1 MMRQTIYNRPMFQ
14 TPQRKAAGG
23 IMAGVVPIGMNEGGD
38 MFSFDDGKLNVNIDT
53 DETKKKLDHFF
64 TTEETPEGSGITA
77 RDLFNTFVVDPNDPT
92 DVAIAGASAAL
103 IGFPPA
109 AAAAFLARLG
119 YKGAKVT
126 KAIMK
131 LDDVQKKIGAQ
142 YGEGFLDK
150 LAKIPT
156 NFMKNRVLPDRRI
169 ERTLGNEIINRGTQI
184 GTNRLLGGLADDYV
198 DFNIIPSAMAD
209 DEIPQEEG
217 GIQNLVELSAM
228 DPEREELAQISAVI
242 SESEPEEEGG
252 ITSLLP
258 KSIKEA
264 RKMKSATFTRGG
276 KKKAAVTKEELEES
290 GLGSLTDFLNQ
301 MNFDEKSGR
310 YVQKK
315 ADGGIAYLA
324 GGGSPKKIA
333 IKEGIENTEAAIA
346 IVNRIKQAAKTGD
359 DDVLKLMAKEIDNI
373 PNKTLKKIAKKTL
386 QQFTKKQKQ
395 PVLPSPVK
403 SDVKNIELAARKN
416 KTFEGE
422 KPTLSSNLAAGNRK
436 LKGAAD
442 DASTGTVTTGGKVVG
457 PQGFRDTI
465 TGKIVTNPLLL
476 GGTAIGGA
484 YYGLSGDEEP
494 EQQQGSGSGPA
505 PAAGPEPVLG
515 VDTPLNE
522 LTVTPRGIR
531 DSEDSLIVEPTIG
544 DRIRNFAKDKLTNI
558 DPSILAGLVNMG
570 SSTDLFEPPKTDAQ
584 KFLEGQQ
591 GYRLNEAQIGQAE
604 TQSKPAL
611 FQTFDAIINAQE
623 ELGSPLDKANQ
634 QKLLL
639 TLFNV
644 TQKDEKFAELIQ
656 AVGTYPQ
663 LLNQPEII
671 AQITKELQK
680 DKSSISEIISAATTP
695 TE

>member
-23 IMAGVVPIGMNEGGD
+23 IMAGVAPINAFMGPMGMNKGGD
-38 MFSFDDGKLNVNIDT
+38 VFSFDDGKLNINIDT

-119 YKGAKVT
+119 YKGSKV
-126 KAIMK
+126 ARAMMK

-156 NFMKNRVLPDRRI
+156 NFMKNRVLPDRRV
-169 ERTLGNEIINRGTQI
+169 ERTLANEIISRGTQV

-198 DFNIIPSAMAD
+198 DLNIIPSAMAD

-301 MNFDEKSGR
+301 MNFDEESGR

-324 GGGSPKKIA
+324 DGGSPKPKKIILEA
-333 IKEGIENTEAAIA
+333 VAQQIKKALSDPDALKLI
-346 IVNRIKQAAKTGD
+346 AKT
-359 DDVLKLMAKEIDNI
+359 IDNI
-373 PNKTLKKIAKKTL
+373 PHEATRKAAKKLLPKVKKTDKPPTL
-386 QQFTKKQKQ
+386 
-395 PVLPSPVK
+395 PDPVK
-403 SDVKNIELAARKN
+403 SNVKNIQAEARKP
-416 KTFEGE
+416 KTFEGD
-422 KPTLSSNLAAGNRK
+422 KPTLSSSLAAGNRK

-442 DASTGTVTTGGKVVG
+442 DAATGTVTTGSKVVG
-457 PQGFRDTI
+457 PQRFRDTI
-465 TGKIVTNPLLL
+465 TGKIVTNPALLL
-476 GGTAIGGA
+476 GGAGATA
-484 YYGLSGDEEP
+484 YYGLKGDEEP
-494 EQQQGSGSGPA
+494 EQQQGSGGGPA
-505 PAAGPEPVLG
+505 PDAGPKPVLG
-515 VDTPLNE
+515 VDKPFNE

-531 DSEDSLIVEPTIG
+531 DSEGSLIVEPTIG

-558 DPSILAGLVNMG
+558 DPSILAGLINMG

-611 FQTFDAIINAQE
+611 FQTFDAIINTQE
-623 ELGSPLDKANQ
+623 QLGSPLNKANQ
-634 QKLLL
+634 QQLLL
-639 TLFNV
+639 TLFDV
-644 TQKDEKFAELIQ
+644 TQKDEKFAELIK

-663 LLNQPEII
+663 LLNNEEII
-671 AQITKELQK
+671 KQITDELQK
-680 DKSSISEIISAATTP
+680 NESSISEILSAAASS
-695 TE
+695 TEN

>member
-1 MMRQTIYNRPMFQ
+1 MFQ

-23 IMAGVVPIGMNEGGD
+23 IMAGVAPIGMNEGGD
-38 MFSFDDGKLNVNIDT
+38 MFSFDDGKLNINIDT

-119 YKGAKVT
+119 YKGSKV
-126 KAIMK
+126 ARAMMK

-156 NFMKNRVLPDRRI
+156 NFMKNRVLPDRRV
-169 ERTLGNEIINRGTQI
+169 ERTLGNEIISRGTQV

-209 DEIPQEEG
+209 DQIPQEEG

-264 RKMKSATFTRGG
+264 RKMKSATFTRGD

-301 MNFDEKSGR
+301 MSFDEESGR

-315 ADGGIAYLA
+315 ADGGIAYLSN
-324 GGGSPKKIA
+324 GGSPKPKKMVLEA
-333 IKEGIENTEAAIA
+333 IGREVKKALSDPDALKLI
-346 IVNRIKQAAKTGD
+346 AKT
-359 DDVLKLMAKEIDNI
+359 IDNI
-373 PNKTLKKIAKKTL
+373 PHEPTRRAAKKLLPKAKKTDKPP
-386 QQFTKKQKQ
+386 T
-395 PVLPSPVK
+395 LPDPVK
-403 SDVKNIELAARKN
+403 SNVKNIQAEARKP
-416 KTFEGE
+416 KTFEGD
-422 KPTLSSNLAAGNRK
+422 KPTLSSSLAAGNKK

-442 DASTGTVTTGGKVVG
+442 DASTGTVTTGSKVVG
-457 PQGFRDTI
+457 PQRFRDTI
-465 TGKIVTNPLLL
+465 TGKIVTNPALLL
-476 GGTAIGGA
+476 GGAGATA

-531 DSEDSLIVEPTIG
+531 DSEGSLIVEPTIG

>member
-1 MMRQTIYNRPMFQ
+1 MMRQNIANRPMFQ
-14 TPQRKAAGG
+14 TPQRKAVGG
-23 IMAGVVPIGMNEGGD
+23 IMAGVAPINAFMGPMGMSNGGD
-38 MFSFDDGKLNVNIDT
+38 VFSFDDGKLNINIDT

-64 TTEETPEGSGITA
+64 TMEETPEGSGITA

-119 YKGAKVT
+119 YKGSKV
-126 KAIMK
+126 ARAMMK

-156 NFMKNRVLPDRRI
+156 NFMKNRVLPDRRV
-169 ERTLGNEIINRGTQI
+169 ERTLANEIISRGTQV

-198 DFNIIPSAMAD
+198 DLNIIPSAMAD
-209 DEIPQEEG
+209 DEIPP
-217 GIQNLVELSAM
+217 AM
-228 DPEREELAQISAVI
+228 DPEREELAQISSLI

-301 MNFDEKSGR
+301 MNFDEESGR

-324 GGGSPKKIA
+324 DGGSPKPKKIILEA
-333 IKEGIENTEAAIA
+333 VAQQIKKALSDPDALKLI
-346 IVNRIKQAAKTGD
+346 AKT
-359 DDVLKLMAKEIDNI
+359 IDNI
-373 PNKTLKKIAKKTL
+373 PHEATRKAAKKLLPKVKKTDKPPTL
-386 QQFTKKQKQ
+386 
-395 PVLPSPVK
+395 PDPVK
-403 SDVKNIELAARKN
+403 SNVKNIQAEARKP
-416 KTFEGE
+416 KTFEGD
-422 KPTLSSNLAAGNRK
+422 KPTLSSSLAAGNRK

-442 DASTGTVTTGGKVVG
+442 DAATGTVTTGSKVVG
-457 PQGFRDTI
+457 PQRFRDTI

-515 VDTPLNE
+515 VDKPLNE

-531 DSEDSLIVEPTIG
+531 DSEGNLIVEPTIG

-558 DPSILAGLVNMG
+558 DPSILAGLINMG

-604 TQSKPAL
+604 AQSKPAL
-611 FQTFDAIINAQE
+611 FQTFDAIINTQD

-639 TLFNV
+639 TLFDV
-644 TQKDEKFAELIQ
+644 TQKDEKFAELIK

-663 LLNQPEII
+663 LLNNKEII
-671 AQITKELQK
+671 KQITNELQK
-680 DKSSISEIISAATTP
+680 NESSISEILSAAASP
-695 TE
+695 TEN

>member
-1 MMRQTIYNRPMFQ
+1 MFQ

-23 IMAGVVPIGMNEGGD
+23 IMAGVAPIGMNEGGD
-38 MFSFDDGKLNVNIDT
+38 MFSFDDGKLNINIDT

-119 YKGAKVT
+119 YKGSKV
-126 KAIMK
+126 ARAMMK
-131 LDDVQKKIGAQ
+131 LDDVQKKIGSQ

-156 NFMKNRVLPDRRI
+156 NFMKNRVLPDRRV
-169 ERTLGNEIINRGTQI
+169 ERTLGNEIISRGTQV

-209 DEIPQEEG
+209 DQIPQEEG

-290 GLGSLTDFLNQ
+290 GLDSLTDFLNQ
-301 MNFDEKSGR
+301 MKFDEESGR

-386 QQFTKKQKQ
+386 QQFTKKQK
-395 PVLPSPVK
+395 PPTLPDPVK
-403 SDVKNIELAARKN
+403 SNVKNIQAEARKP
-416 KTFEGE
+416 KTFEAE
-422 KPTLSSNLAAGNRK
+422 KPTLSSNLAEGNRK

-442 DASTGTVTTGGKVVG
+442 DASTGTVTTGSKVVG
-457 PQGFRDTI
+457 PQRFRDTI
-465 TGKIVTNPLLL
+465 TGKIVTNPALLI
-476 GGTAIGGA
+476 GGTGATA

-505 PAAGPEPVLG
+505 PAAGPKPVLG
-515 VDTPLNE
+515 VDKPLNE

-531 DSEDSLIVEPTIG
+531 DSEGSLIVEPTIG